1 MNRYNENM
9 KKIVFSFFVMVF
21 TCAANA
27 QDNWFMAQTEQAAV
41 ASVTATSELVEAS
54 WPTISRLS

>member
-1 MNRYNENM
+1 MNRDNENM
-9 KKIVFSFFVMVF
+9 KKIVFSFFVMAF
-21 TCAANA
+21 ICAANA